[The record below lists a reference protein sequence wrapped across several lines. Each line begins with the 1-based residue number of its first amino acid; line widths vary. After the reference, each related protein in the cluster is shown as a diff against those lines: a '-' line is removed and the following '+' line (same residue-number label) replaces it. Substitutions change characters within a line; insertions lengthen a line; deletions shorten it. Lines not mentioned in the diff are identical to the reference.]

1 MSSPEETQP
10 AEPSEAS
17 KPFDMDTGVL
27 ASMLAADVAA
37 REDLEPASE
46 SDLPDWLSD
55 LSAQEEAESIEAPKP
70 PKPFDM
76 DTGDLAS
83 ILSEGADDVEDEILA
98 SDEEEIHEVEP
109 AIGEGLPDWLAGEND
124 ESATAVPTAE
134 SELPDWLSGEDET
147 AQPAGIIPEQAAASE
162 MDTED
167 AELPDWLS
175 DMGEDETPPEPGII
189 SEQAVAPV
197 LGAEEGETL
206 PDWLSDIDEEP
217 VDEDDE
223 ALPDWLK
230 DSVAGVAGAAAL
242 GAAAKATASDNSETP
257 DWLSDLD
264 GTEESTD
271 LGESR
276 AVPGWLQDV
285 ETPAI
290 DDGPVG
296 LEPAVEEASFGPGES
311 LDDDL
316 FEFDQLSDWIS
327 DENLPGEA
335 QPQGI
340 TSPDDDLSPAELP
353 GWLAAMRPVESSAST
368 EAGEVERGPMENS
381 GPLAGLYSVLTAEP
395 DVSRLKKPPVY
406 SSRLQITD
414 AQQTHANLLQE
425 LLETEGKSQPL
436 PLPPLISSQ
445 RIFRLVL
452 SIVIVVIAFLAVIA
466 SGGLAVMPQAGNI
479 PPGVFET
486 SELVNPL
493 NANDTVLIAFDY
505 EPGLSGEMDAA
516 SSAVVDSM
524 MLKGAKMAL
533 VSTSSAG
540 PALAER
546 YINTVQNQHGYQSGT
561 QYVNLGYVPGGVAGL
576 AAFAQNPRWVAPNT
590 LEGLSAWDAGP
601 LTNIGSVS
609 DFALV
614 VVITDNPNTIRAW
627 VEQVNP
633 KLESTPLVAI
643 VSAQVEPMARPYF
656 NNQDGQLDGLISG
669 LTGGAAYEVV
679 SRPNLARSYWD
690 AFNILL
696 IVAVSAILIG
706 GAINMVSTLMAQRK
720 ESGEEAK

>member
-1 MSSPEETQP
+1 
-10 AEPSEAS
+10 
-17 KPFDMDTGVL
+17 
-27 ASMLAADVAA
+27 
-37 REDLEPASE
+37 
-46 SDLPDWLSD
+46 
-55 LSAQEEAESIEAPKP
+55 
-70 PKPFDM
+70 
-76 DTGDLAS
+76 
-83 ILSEGADDVEDEILA
+83 
-98 SDEEEIHEVEP
+98 
-109 AIGEGLPDWLAGEND
+109 
-124 ESATAVPTAE
+124 
-134 SELPDWLSGEDET
+134 
-147 AQPAGIIPEQAAASE
+147 
-162 MDTED
+162 
-167 AELPDWLS
+167 
-175 DMGEDETPPEPGII
+175 
-189 SEQAVAPV
+189 
-197 LGAEEGETL
+197 
-206 PDWLSDIDEEP
+206 
-217 VDEDDE
+217 
-223 ALPDWLK
+223 
-230 DSVAGVAGAAAL
+230 
-242 GAAAKATASDNSETP
+242 
-257 DWLSDLD
+257 
-264 GTEESTD
+264 
-271 LGESR
+271 
-276 AVPGWLQDV
+276 
-285 ETPAI
+285 
-290 DDGPVG
+290 
-296 LEPAVEEASFGPGES
+296 
-311 LDDDL
+311 
-316 FEFDQLSDWIS
+316 
-327 DENLPGEA
+327 
-335 QPQGI
+335 
-340 TSPDDDLSPAELP
+340 
-353 GWLAAMRPVESSAST
+353 
-368 EAGEVERGPMENS
+368 
-381 GPLAGLYSVLTAEP
+381 
-395 DVSRLKKPPVY
+395 
-406 SSRLQITD
+406 
-414 AQQTHANLLQE
+414 
-425 LLETEGKSQPL
+425 
-436 PLPPLISSQ
+436 
-445 RIFRLVL
+445 
-452 SIVIVVIAFLAVIA
+452 
-466 SGGLAVMPQAGNI
+466 MPQAGNI

-486 SELVNPL
+486 SELVSPL